1 MKDVV
6 SVVIPVYKSVESL
19 KKLTEQFSALHDGDF
34 AVELIFVNDS
44 PFHAPTR
51 EALHEVN
58 HSYDFVRVITLRKN
72 RGQHIATLIGLH
84 AASGDFVVTMDDDLQ
99 HPVEEV
105 PNLYKAIVNDPDT
118 EAIFAVPRYADK
130 KHSLW
135 RNFGSYVI
143 NKTDHIFLKK
153 PQGLRKSPFR
163 ILRGD
168 LAKAVVGAYSFSPVV
183 SSLVVATT
191 DNIRN
196 IEVSHKEREYG
207 VSSYTI
213 GKLITLTLNNILMFS
228 SLPLKLMGYIGFSGF
243 VFSVLF
249 IATILIRKFFGGI
262 DFPGYTSTVVL
273 ISFFGGLNLLGV
285 GLIGE
290 YLIRIIK
297 EQNKPR
303 LDDLIK

>member
-19 KKLTEQFSALHDGDF
+19 VKLAEQFSVLHDRDF
-34 AVELIFVNDS
+34 LVELIFVNDS
-44 PFHAPTR
+44 PFHKPTR
-51 EALHEVN
+51 EALREIGGKHQ
-58 HSYDFVRVITLRKN
+58 FVRVVTLRKN
-72 RGQHIATLIGLH
+72 RGQHIATLIGLN
-84 AASGDFVVTMDDDLQ
+84 AAGGDYVVTMDDDLQ

-105 PNLYKAIVNDPDT
+105 PRLYEAIRNAPDT
-118 EAIFAVPRYADK
+118 EAIFAVPKYTDK

-135 RNFGSYVI
+135 RNLGSYVI

-153 PQGLRKSPFR
+153 PKGLRKSPFR

-183 SSLVVATT
+183 SSLIVATT
-191 DNIRN
+191 DNIEN
-196 IEVSHKEREYG
+196 IQVSHRDREYG
-207 VSSYTI
+207 QSSYTI

-249 IATILIRKFFGGI
+249 IAVILLRKFFGGI

-297 EQNKPR
+297 EQSKPR
-303 LDDLIK
+303 LEDMVK